1 MFARTG
7 LEFKMG
13 IPARFWCMV
22 VAEAAVGCEMRNG
35 MVGNEL
41 AGDEMVGDEML
52 GSERPA

>member
-7 LEFKMG
+7 LELKMG

-22 VAEAAVGCEMRNG
+22 AAEAVGCEMRNG
-35 MVGNEL
+35 MVG
-41 AGDEMVGDEML
+41 GDEMVGDEMQ

>member
-1 MFARTG
+1 MFTRTG
-7 LEFKMG
+7 LEFEMG

-22 VAEAAVGCEMRNG
+22 AAEAAVECEMRNG

-41 AGDEMVGDEML
+41 AGVEVAGDEML